1 MALFTRI
8 GDWFDDR
15 TCYRRLLRA
24 ALDEPVPGGARWS
37 YIFGSALVILI
48 SFQVL
53 SGFLLSLSY
62 SPGTDSA
69 HASVKFI
76 MEETTLGWLIRSL
89 HKHGSSFIITLLF
102 VHCAQVFIFGAYKR
116 PRELNWVTGIVL
128 GLIMFTFGFTGYLL
142 PWDQRAYWSTQV
154 GTSIMGSGPVVGP
167 LMQAVVQGGREIGN
181 LTLTRFYSIHI
192 FLLPVLGVICLSI
205 HLWLFRRQGVTPS
218 ASTPEGA
225 PAETFWPKQVF
236 RDTMGGVGIVVALF
250 VTAILVPAQL
260 GEPADPSVS
269 YPARPEWFFLFLF
282 QLLKYFE
289 GPYEVVG
296 TAVLPGLLLLLILI
310 IPFLDRGP
318 SRSLRHRKAVGV
330 LGGSF
335 VVGWVCLTGLA
346 YYDDYASGHF
356 EELKI
361 WEAKADPD
369 FDTEAFYA
377 KECRECHGRDGAGY
391 LDSTPDFTDGA
402 FWGSVRSDHRLV
414 KAILEGVPN
423 ETIPQD
429 ERMNAFGDRI
439 TPEQSKALVERKVRT
454 FFEESE

>member
-1 MALFTRI
+1 MALFSKI

-15 TCYRRLLRA
+15 TGYRRLLRA
-24 ALDEPVPGGARWS
+24 ALDEPVHGGARWS
-37 YIFGSALVILI
+37 FVFGSALVILI
-48 SFQVL
+48 GFQAL

-102 VHCAQVFIFGAYKR
+102 LHCAQVFIFGAYKR
-116 PRELNWVTGIVL
+116 PRELNWITGIVL
-128 GLIMFTFGFTGYLL
+128 GLVMFAFGFTGYLL

-192 FLLPVLGVICLSI
+192 FLLPVLSVILLSI
-205 HLWLFRRQGVTPS
+205 HLWLFRKHGVTPS

-236 RDTMGGVGIVVALF
+236 RDTMAGLALVVGLF
-250 VTAILVPAQL
+250 AFAILVPAEL
-260 GEPADPSVS
+260 GEPADPSVT

-296 TAVLPGLLLLLILI
+296 TAVLPGVLLLLILL
-310 IPFLDRGP
+310 IPFFDRGP
-318 SRSLRHRKAVGV
+318 SRSLRNRKIVGV
-330 LGGSF
+330 FGAAF
-335 VVGWVCLTGLA
+335 VVGWVSLTGMA
-346 YYDDYASGHF
+346 FYDDYRSGHF
-356 EELKI
+356 EELQI

-369 FDTEAFYA
+369 FDVEAFY
-377 KECRECHGRDGAGY
+377 KSECQECHGRTGSGF
-391 LDSTPDFTDGA
+391 LETTPDFSDPTY
-402 FWGSVRSDHRLV
+402 WSSVRTEVRLV
-414 KAILEGVPN
+414 RAILEG
-423 ETIPQD
+423 IPD
-429 ERMNAFGDRI
+429 ESIPEDEQMPAFADRI
-439 TPEQSKALVERKVRT
+439 SPEEAKALVERKVKT
-454 FFEESE
+454 FLEE